1 MVRLRASSRLFRMAV
16 WARAPVAEEA
26 EHRVSPSPWLREYA
40 ASISETCGW
49 DMHRMIPPKK
59 YLKEL
64 GNRKQKY
71 EAKGA
76 SWV

>member
-1 MVRLRASSRLFRMAV
+1 MVRLRASSLPFRMAV
-16 WARAPVAEEA
+16 WARAPVAGEA
-26 EHRVSPSPWLREYA
+26 EHRVSPGPWLREYA
-40 ASISETCGW
+40 ASRSETCGW
-49 DMHRMIPPKK
+49 DMHRMIPKK

-64 GNRKQKY
+64 GNQKQKY